1 MTAVTVKPAISLDKF
16 TSYLD
21 FREANSAHQIYNM
34 IDWERMEQ
42 VAKEHGVDSAE
53 FRGAMRC
60 ELTLARSKNDFQQMV
75 NQNFESPTSNGERF
89 KNWLS
94 YALSRGKS

>member
-1 MTAVTVKPAISLDKF
+1 MPTVTVKPAISLDKF

-42 VAKEHGVDSAE
+42 VAK
-53 FRGAMRC
+53 
-60 ELTLARSKNDFQQMV
+60 
-75 NQNFESPTSNGERF
+75 
-89 KNWLS
+89 
-94 YALSRGKS
+94 